1 MYTFSLFHSIIFFS
15 INLNSPSCSVDYYLP
30 TRLKGSFP
38 AKAYLYVKEKG
49 VFALDRKIHLTL
61 DHNARF
67 FTCSGMGGGGWDVS
81 SEEEVCGCNI
91 WGMCNL
97 LYSCTLQQLSVS
109 KHRSWWAFH
118 ELSAVPWPGTVLAW
132 PAAADAWKEHF
143 ASLEIILDLHAKSPV
158 CDM

>member
-15 INLNSPSCSVDYYLP
+15 INLNSPSYSVDYYLP
-30 TRLKGSFP
+30 TRLKRSFP

-81 SEEEVCGCNI
+81 SEEEVRGCNI

-97 LYSCTLQQLSVS
+97 LYSCTLQQLSVGNTD
-109 KHRSWWAFH
+109 RGG
-118 ELSAVPWPGTVLAW
+118 LSMNYLQCHDLLLFWHGQLQLMPG
-132 PAAADAWKEHF
+132 K
-143 ASLEIILDLHAKSPV
+143 SILLL
-158 CDM
+158 